1 MNNKSD
7 LPSLFFRSGYG
18 PVGVETNDGENV
30 WDSSH
35 ENDAEN
41 DNIVKEIFG
50 MKETIAIV
58 LIVHMKGMLLR
69 HTHLNHL

>member
-1 MNNKSD
+1 M
-7 LPSLFFRSGYG
+7 
-18 PVGVETNDGENV
+18 ETNDGENV

-35 ENDAEN
+35 ENDSEN
-41 DNIVKEIFG
+41 DDNIVKEIFG
-50 MKETIAIV
+50 MKETMAIV